1 MKSLSVVVDDQLD
14 AALEAVSVGKG
25 RAKTDIITQVLR
37 QYVQTEGLR
46 QLLQDPDLAALYQE
60 LAEEDVQLAE
70 EGMADYQRML
80 TEADKA

>member
-14 AALEAVSVGKG
+14 AALDAVSVGKG
-25 RAKTDIITQVLR
+25 RAKSDIITQVLR
-37 QYVQTEGLR
+37 QYVQTERLR
-46 QLLQDPDLAALYQE
+46 QSLQDPALITLYQE

-80 TEADKA
+80 KEADHA